1 MRFLQH
7 SSLPAVC
14 SPHSSQN
21 PIKNQFISEYGST
34 SKPYHDFSHIQ
45 NKSKL
50 LIEAPKNPQVLAPLH
65 FPPICHSAS
74 HRDHRDGKIKDTEL
88 HVPPDPL
95 SQGKM
100 SSTHRKKSRKENIC
114 NGGSLW
120 VMGLGRVLFYL
131 FWIF

>member
-1 MRFLQH
+1 MVTQGQQQSDAHMRDEQVAAQEGGEPELT
-7 SSLPAVC
+7 SSRGAWGP
-14 SPHSSQN
+14 
-21 PIKNQFISEYGST
+21 E
-34 SKPYHDFSHIQ
+34 
-45 NKSKL
+45 
-50 LIEAPKNPQVLAPLH
+50 PQL